1 MDFEWLKLQSVP
13 TGNDKVSGWADDEP
27 ELAED
32 DQESSIVL
40 SEGGEWGVDPEM
52 RVLGEFE

>member
-1 MDFEWLKLQSVP
+1 MP

-40 SEGGEWGVDPEM
+40 SEGGEWGVVPEM
-52 RVLGEFE
+52 RVMGEVE

>member
-1 MDFEWLKLQSVP
+1 MP

-40 SEGGEWGVDPEM
+40 SEGGEWGVDPEI
-52 RVLGEFE
+52 RVLSEVE